1 MVIHSPKTEHHKDGG
16 ERIMPI
22 LPDLLR
28 FIQEA
33 WEAAEEKAEF
43 VIADPMLR
51 RMRANL
57 GTGLRRI
64 IELAKVKRW
73 PKAFQNLRASRETKL
88 MAKYPARDIAGWIGN
103 SVPVALAHYAMQM
116 EESFE
121 RAIREGVPDTKT
133 KTHHKAHHSPAILPL
148 QETSNEVGKK
158 AISKKTCHALF

>member
-1 MVIHSPKTEHHKDGG
+1 
-16 ERIMPI
+16 
-22 LPDLLR
+22 
-28 FIQEA
+28 
-33 WEAAEEKAEF
+33 
-43 VIADPMLR
+43 
-51 RMRANL
+51 MRANL

-88 MAKYPARDIAGWIGN
+88 MAKYPAKDVAGWIGN

-148 QETSNEVGKK
+148 QASSNGVAEKSDIEKDREKDVSCVVLMTSEH
-158 AISKKTCHALF
+158 STSCPTWT